1 MNNYKIRIKESD
13 ERVVQVIAPSYDE
26 ACDKLEEMIDNGTL
40 YLDPE
45 NYERHYENAISE
57 ELTSNFTLKTVYN
70 NNVLKCFMNNDVIE
84 FPNIHTVKDLKQI
97 YESICD
103 GYLENSELV
112 SEEIKSNEE
121 EKCLS

>member
-13 ERVVQVIAPSYDE
+13 ERVVQVVASSYDE

-45 NYERHYENAISE
+45 NYERHYENVISE
-57 ELTSNFTLKTVYN
+57 KLPSNFTLKTVYN
-70 NNVLKCFMNNDVIE
+70 NNVLKCIMNNDVIE
-84 FPNIHTVKDLKQI
+84 FPNTHTVKDLKQI

-121 EKCLS
+121 EKCLF

>member
-70 NNVLKCFMNNDVIE
+70 TNVLKCFMNNDVIE